1 LAAPAV
7 LRVADPA
14 AVPHAG
20 RRVRSGRA
28 VRCRHRLRRGRFG
41 GLDRRTG
48 AVGPRG
54 VQPVHPRQ
62 GGSGMTGAFAAF
74 GRHDLKTIRRD
85 SIFVILVIGPFLYA
99 AIIWLVP
106 MLTEWVR
113 QQWSFDLT
121 PYHSLIIT
129 AFPIL
134 GPPLLQGAM
143 LGLQILDDK
152 DQHTLTALRVTPVP
166 PLAYPAYRAGLTIV
180 VTAVMVPLALA
191 ITGMA
196 TPMLVLKAIPIGIV
210 GGLLGVVCGLTMAS
224 MANNKIEGL

>member
-1 LAAPAV
+1 
-7 LRVADPA
+7 
-14 AVPHAG
+14 
-20 RRVRSGRA
+20 
-28 VRCRHRLRRGRFG
+28 
-41 GLDRRTG
+41 
-48 AVGPRG
+48 
-54 VQPVHPRQ
+54 
-62 GGSGMTGAFAAF
+62 
-74 GRHDLKTIRRD
+74 
-85 SIFVILVIGPFLYA
+85 
-99 AIIWLVP
+99 
-106 MLTEWVR
+106 
-113 QQWSFDLT
+113 QQWSLDLT

-224 MANNKIEGL
+224 MANNKIEGLALYRVIGLGVAVPPMVPFFFLDQPWHHVFLLLPPYWPARAWWSAMDGGPYWPYVLGGLVVNGGLALLLLRRMRRF